1 MRLKQKWP
9 INKTFFIFHPILMKP
24 SELVFTKFQQ
34 NWIKHKKV
42 LWKDYIFVFTQWPL
56 KLTLL
61 FFQSSHLYQI
71 KRMYGLWFVI
81 VILICD
87 CNFGKQTSFGSPPD
101 SEDDIDIQSYL
112 DVNILNNF
120 KISGE
125 KWVCGKKITD
135 MYLYNLWK
143 FSKNDLLVDLL
154 FPLEREQL
162 QMNKFCWVLSVKR

>member
-1 MRLKQKWP
+1 MCYYL
-9 INKTFFIFHPILMKP
+9 FLSLMNA
-24 SELVFTKFQQ
+24 LFYV
-34 NWIKHKKV
+34 
-42 LWKDYIFVFTQWPL
+42 DIFVFQTSSSFNKIGSKTKKFYERTIFVWVPFIYSV
-56 KLTLL
+56 TPYNNVVN
-61 FFQSSHLYQI
+61 FQSSHLYQI

-112 DVNILNNF
+112 DVNIFNNF

-135 MYLYNLWK
+135 MYPYNLWK